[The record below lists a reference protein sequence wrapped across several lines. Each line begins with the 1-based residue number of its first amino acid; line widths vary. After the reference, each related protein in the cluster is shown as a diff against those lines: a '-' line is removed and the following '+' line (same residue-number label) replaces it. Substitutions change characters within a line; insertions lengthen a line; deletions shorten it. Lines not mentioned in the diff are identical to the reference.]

1 MVSKPLSLIWSTL
14 LEPLTER
21 LYVSINNFI
30 WYIFSLHEYIILFL
44 SANEYLDPTKYFGIE
59 LGAQTQIDKK
69 NERFIVNGSH
79 DADKMQ
85 DILDGYIKKF
95 VLCQKCENPETK
107 LTVHRDDIIQVS
119 FSIYIKISFL
129 MTIFSLNSRNTE

>member
-1 MVSKPLSLIWSTL
+1 M
-14 LEPLTER
+14 
-21 LYVSINNFI
+21 
-30 WYIFSLHEYIILFL
+30 
-44 SANEYLDPTKYFGIE
+44 
-59 LGAQTQIDKK
+59 GAQTQIDKK

-119 FSIYIKISFL
+119 FVKYIKISFFDDHFL
-129 MTIFSLNSRNTE
+129 LQLPQYRIIQTKAQ

>member
-119 FSIYIKISFL
+119 FSIYI
-129 MTIFSLNSRNTE
+129 

>member
-14 LEPLTER
+14 LEPSTER

-30 WYIFSLHEYIILFL
+30 WYILSLHEYIILFL

-119 FSIYIKISFL
+119 FSIYI
-129 MTIFSLNSRNTE
+129 

>member
-14 LEPLTER
+14 LEPSTER

-30 WYIFSLHEYIILFL
+30 CYIFPLYEYIIFFL
-44 SANEYLDPTKYFGIE
+44 RANEYLDPTKYFGIE

-119 FSIYIKISFL
+119 FSIYI
-129 MTIFSLNSRNTE
+129 

>member
-14 LEPLTER
+14 LEPSTER